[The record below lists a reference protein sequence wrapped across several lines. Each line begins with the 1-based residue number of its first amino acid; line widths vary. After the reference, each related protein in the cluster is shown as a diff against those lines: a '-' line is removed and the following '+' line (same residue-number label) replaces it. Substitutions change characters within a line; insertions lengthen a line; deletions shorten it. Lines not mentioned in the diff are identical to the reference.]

1 MEQGTDSKAKNE
13 LLYSQFGINY
23 NNLPARFRKGSTIVR
38 IDPAIPESAAE
49 GGDQSTKSK
58 GKRKPYEGTVGE
70 LVVLHEDIIKDAFW
84 AERPWLLA

>member
-23 NNLPARFRKGSTIVR
+23 NHLPARFRKGSTIVR
-38 IDPAIPESAAE
+38 VDPAPPPPPVVE
-49 GGDQSTKSK
+49 GETPPSK

-70 LVVLHEDIIKDAFW
+70 LVVIHEDLIKDSFW
-84 AERPWLLA
+84 TDRPWLLA